1 MGFGPGMYEIR
12 VQGELSAD
20 WSEWLSGMEVRP
32 NDQGETIIAGVVRDQ
47 AALHGILSR
56 VRDLNLTLVSVR
68 RLGDDSK

>member
-1 MGFGPGMYEIR
+1 MGLGPGMYEIR

-20 WSEWLSGMEVRP
+20 WSEWLSGMDVQP
-32 NDQGETIIAGVVRDQ
+32 NEQGETIIAGVVRDQ

-68 RLGDDSK
+68 RLSDDSK